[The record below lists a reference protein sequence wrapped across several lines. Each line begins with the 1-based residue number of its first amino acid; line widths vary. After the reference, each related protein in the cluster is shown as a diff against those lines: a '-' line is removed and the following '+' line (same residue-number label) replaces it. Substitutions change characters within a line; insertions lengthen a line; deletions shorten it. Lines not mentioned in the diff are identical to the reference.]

1 MGTNLQRKNLRCC
14 WSLSP
19 LLIVPILRSFE
30 EHSNKLMLFVILI
43 IMVMEVFC
51 AYRPTAHF
59 KAFHN
64 IPWGI
69 QFDTSVLVSIPL
81 FQHPCLPPLSQKQ
94 QPNRL
99 QLCASS
105 IKKVP
110 NFGKS
115 PYRFSRRGFRCKAT
129 FWILDDHS
137 ETTWTQQRKIW
148 RKTSNE
154 KFCKQNLGL
163 HLIFL
168 FKTDWISLNK
178 YISYYI

>member
-51 AYRPTAHF
+51 AYRPTARF

-81 FQHPCLPPLSQKQ
+81 FQHPCLPPLSQKKT
-94 QPNRL
+94 
-99 QLCASS
+99 AES
-105 IKKVP
+105 IAAFCTFRKGANFWEVPLSFFKAWFKVQCDILH
-110 NFGKS
+110 FGWS
-115 PYRFSRRGFRCKAT
+115 PGDYLNA
-129 FWILDDHS
+129 
-137 ETTWTQQRKIW
+137 
-148 RKTSNE
+148 KT
-154 KFCKQNLGL
+154 QNLTKNL
-163 HLIFL
+163 EWEIQQT
-168 FKTDWISLNK
+168 KT
-178 YISYYI
+178 